1 MELRLVNLNHCCS
14 SSTTLKPTSGG
25 QLCSTAVGR
34 LRRPIKVKEDSLDLT
49 KPSKLQRAK
58 QLAGLPV
65 KACARFVCV
74 ASWVR
79 LTIDLVRATELC

>member
-1 MELRLVNLNHCCS
+1 M
-14 SSTTLKPTSGG
+14 
-25 QLCSTAVGR
+25 
-34 LRRPIKVKEDSLDLT
+34 KEDSLDLT

-65 KACARFVCV
+65 TACARFVCV